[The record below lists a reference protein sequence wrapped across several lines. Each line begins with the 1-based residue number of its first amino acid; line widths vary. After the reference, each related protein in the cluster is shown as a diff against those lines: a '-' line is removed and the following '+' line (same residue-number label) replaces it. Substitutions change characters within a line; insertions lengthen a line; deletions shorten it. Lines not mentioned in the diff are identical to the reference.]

1 MTMSDLPEVECIQA
15 ANPTAS
21 QWNAIDYLGYRTWI
35 AESDGRAVGF
45 LCLQPLPIRADGRTE
60 AEILNLAVDPAFKRR
75 GIATA
80 LMGKVDFD
88 VVYLDVRAN
97 NRPALEFYRKFGFR
111 KTGHRRRYYNHP
123 VEDSVMM
130 TRG

>member
-1 MTMSDLPEVECIQA
+1 MTMADLAEVERIQA

-21 QWNAIDYLGYRTWI
+21 QWNAIDYLGFRTWI
-35 AESDGRAVGF
+35 AESGGRTVGF
-45 LCLQPLPIRADGRTE
+45 LCLQILPNRADGRTE
-60 AEILNLAVDPAFKRR
+60 AEILNLAVDPAWKRR
-75 GIATA
+75 GIASA

-123 VEDSVMM
+123 VEDAVMM